1 MDPKK
6 RLAAAALA
14 ASISNPGDKVET
26 TLQTDAASVGITD
39 PLYGSGKR
47 IKWTKE
53 LLKKH
58 AQSFMNMPITAKF
71 GLDGKLEPHSSVVIG
86 NITGVTYDEGEDKV
100 KTDGILWN
108 HYYPD
113 TIAGLQ
119 DLYDKGEA
127 EVSWE
132 FEPSVLTASPDDGDN
147 VWLPEEGRF
156 VGLAIVGLGA
166 DRGNAIRLLAAKM
179 QEEDAA
185 KKQAEINEHR
195 PGSYEWVSVNV
206 AEHLTAAADE
216 ATYVPKTIIAT
227 YPDKTIYQDNGTY
240 YELPY
245 TIEGKTL
252 KFSDTIE
259 VEPTFQPLGASAAG
273 SVTDPEVTPPT
284 ETVKEAEKPVEI
296 TDQEL
301 ATLKASA
308 EKVPTL
314 ETENADLR
322 AAVAEGEAAKAEL
335 ETLKAA
341 QAAEAETRRRETLAA
356 SRLEEVEKIKP
367 YDDASQKKE
376 DLKAFETMDDG
387 AFEIVK
393 RVLAAAAESRGGVA
407 NEGAITP
414 PVPTR
419 EDPDGAAAAILES
432 EDFKRLTASLSGTE
446 DK

>member
-1 MDPKK
+1 MKTK
-6 RLAAAALA
+6 LEAAALS
-14 ASISNPGDKVET
+14 ASLANPGDKIET
-26 TLQTDAASVGITD
+26 TLHTDAVSVGITE
-39 PLYGSGKR
+39 PLFGSGKR
-47 IKWTKE
+47 IKWTAD
-53 LLKKH
+53 LLRKFAHTFKG
-58 AQSFMNMPITAKF
+58 MPITAKIRE
-71 GLDGKLEPHSSVVIG
+71 DGKLEPHSTTTIG
-86 NITGVTYDEGEDKV
+86 HITDVWYDEGEEKI

-119 DLYDKGEA
+119 ELYDKGEA
-127 EVSWE
+127 EVSME
-132 FEPSVLTASPDDGDN
+132 FEPEVLTASPEDGED
-147 VWLPEEGRF
+147 VWLPEQGRF
-156 VGLAIVGLGA
+156 VGLAIIGRGA
-166 DRGNAIRLLAAKM
+166 DRGNSIRLLASTMEK
-179 QEEDAA
+179 EEAA
-185 KKQAEINEHR
+185 KVASEINDQR
-195 PGSYEWVSVNV
+195 PGSYEWVAVNV
-206 AEHLTAAADE
+206 AEHLSASGNPE
-216 ATYVPKTIIAT
+216 TYVPKTIIAT
-227 YPDKTIYQDNGTY
+227 YPDKTIYQDQGSF

-273 SVTDPEVTPPT
+273 SVTDPEDTPT

-314 ETENADLR
+314 ETEIADLK
-322 AAVAEGEAAKAEL
+322 AEVEAGNAAKAEL

-341 QAAEAETRRRETLAA
+341 QAAKAEEDRKNTLAA

-376 DLKAFETMDDG
+376 DLEAFKTMDDA
-387 AFEIVK
+387 AFELVK
-393 RVLAAAAESRGGVA
+393 RVLAASADKKGGVA
-407 NEGAITP
+407 TEGAITP
-414 PVPTR
+414 PAPTAQ
-419 EDPDGAAAAILES
+419 DPDGEAAAILES
-432 EDFKRLTASLSGTE
+432 DDFKRLTASLSGTE

>member
-1 MDPKK
+1 MDEKA
-6 RLAAAALA
+6 RLEAAALA
-14 ASISNPGDKVET
+14 ASIANPGDKVET
-26 TLQTDAASVGITD
+26 TLQTDAVSVGITE
-39 PLYGSGKR
+39 PLFGSGKR
-47 IKWTKE
+47 IKWTAD
-53 LLKKH
+53 LLKKF
-58 AQSFMNMPITAKF
+58 APTFKNMPITAKF
-71 GLDGKLEPHSSVVIG
+71 GQDGKLEPHSSVVIG
-86 NITGVTYDEGEDKV
+86 NITDVYFDEGEQKI
-100 KTDGILWN
+100 KTNGILWN

-127 EVSWE
+127 EVSME
-132 FEPSVLTASPDDGDN
+132 FEPTILTASPDDGED
-147 VWLPEEGRF
+147 VWIPEDGRF
-156 VGLAIVGLGA
+156 VGLAIIGRGA
-166 DRGNAIRLLAAKM
+166 DRGNAIRLLAAKA

-185 KKQAEINEHR
+185 KKQAEVNER
-195 PGSYEWVSVNV
+195 NPGSFEWVAMNV
-206 AEHLTAAADE
+206 AEHLSASGDVDS
-216 ATYVPKTIIAT
+216 YVPKTIIAT
-227 YPDKTIYQDNGTY
+227 FPDRTIYQDNGSY
-240 YELPY
+240 YQLPY
-245 TIEGKTL
+245 TIEGNTL

-273 SVTDPEVTPPT
+273 SVFNPEVTPPT

-308 EKVPTL
+308 EKATTL
-314 ETENADLR
+314 ESENADLK
-322 AAVAEGEAAKAEL
+322 AKVAEGEAAKAEL

-367 YDDASQKKE
+367 YDDANQKKE
-376 DLKAFETMDDG
+376 DLEAFKTMDDT

-393 RVLAAAAESRGGVA
+393 RVLAASAQSRGGVP
-407 NEGAITP
+407 NDGAVTP
-414 PVPTR
+414 PNPTR